1 LDLARVILFSYT
13 PDLERVCA
21 AAMRSCYSPHPAYSL
36 YSNTPDSGVILEGE
50 KTYFDDERVRYFI
63 RKAKEL
69 GHLDVLEHGS
79 LTYDIQGVSRTLTH
93 QLVRHRLASFSQQ
106 SQRYVKV
113 TRSFG
118 YVKPPK
124 IGDAK
129 VEVDV
134 RGTKLNLS
142 FEDVVDICRQ
152 VEEGYL
158 KLGISAEDARFIR
171 IGGAA
176 TNIVITANPR
186 EYLHIFSL
194 RCARDA
200 QWEIQDVC
208 YAMLALAKL
217 VAPTI
222 FESLPESK
230 EDVYIKERMEK
241 IDKII
246 EPIRIRLNEAKRGEL
261 IGVPLDTLP
270 LHHPVEA
277 YIRKIL

>member
-1 LDLARVILFSYT
+1 VILFSYT

-21 AAMRSCYSPHPAYSL
+21 AAMRSCYSPHPAYSH
-36 YSNTPDSGVILEGE
+36 YLEL
-50 KTYFDDERVRYFI
+50 DDERVRYFI
-63 RKAKEL
+63 RKAKEK
-69 GHLDVLEHGS
+69 GHLSVLEHGS

-106 SQRYVKV
+106 SQRHVKI
-113 TRSFG
+113 TNGFG
-118 YVKPPK
+118 YIKPPK
-124 IGDAK
+124 IGDAR
-129 VEVDV
+129 VEVDI

-142 FEDVVDICRQ
+142 FEDVVDIARQ

-158 KLGISAEDARFIR
+158 KLGIPSEDARFIR
-171 IGGAA
+171 VGGAA

-194 RCARDA
+194 RCVKDA

-208 YAMLALAKL
+208 YAMLSLAKL

-222 FESLPESK
+222 FESLPESR
-230 EDVYIKERMEK
+230 DDIYVRGRMEK
-241 IDKII
+241 IDKIL
-246 EPIRIRLNEAKRGEL
+246 EPIRKKFDEAKRGEL
-261 IGVPLDTLP
+261 IEVPLDTLP
-270 LHHPVEA
+270 LHHTVKA

>member
-1 LDLARVILFSYT
+1 LAKVILFSYT
-13 PDLERVCA
+13 PDVERVCA
-21 AAMRSCYSPHPAYSL
+21 AAMRSCYSPHSAYSL

-50 KTYFDDERVRYFI
+50 KTFFDDERVRYFI
-63 RKAKEL
+63 RKAKEMR
-69 GHLDVLEHGS
+69 HLDVLEHGS
-79 LTYDIQGVSRTLTH
+79 LTYDIQGVSRALTH

-118 YVKPPK
+118 YLKPPK

-134 RGTKLNLS
+134 KGTKLTLS

-158 KLGISAEDARFIR
+158 KQGIPSEDARFIR

-208 YAMLALAKL
+208 YAMLSLAKL

-222 FESLPESK
+222 FETLPES
-230 EDVYIKERMEK
+230 EGDQYIKERMEK
-241 IDKII
+241 IDKIL
-246 EPIRIRLNEAKRGEL
+246 EPIKKKFSEAKRGEL
-261 IGVPLDTLP
+261 IEVPLATLP

>member
-1 LDLARVILFSYT
+1 MARVILFSYT

-36 YSNTPDSGVILEGE
+36 YSNTPDSGSILEGE

-63 RKAKEL
+63 RKAKEM

-79 LTYDIQGVSRTLTH
+79 LTYDIQGVSRALTH

-118 YVKPPK
+118 YIKPPK
-124 IGDAK
+124 IGDAR

-134 RGTKLNLS
+134 KGIKLNLS

-158 KLGISAEDARFIR
+158 KLGIPSEDARFIR
-171 IGGAA
+171 VGGAV

-194 RCARDA
+194 RCAKDA
-200 QWEIQDVC
+200 QWEIQDIC
-208 YAMLALAKL
+208 YAMLSLAKL

-230 EDVYIKERMEK
+230 NDTYIKERMEK
-241 IDKII
+241 IDKIL
-246 EPIRIRLNEAKRGEL
+246 EPIRKRFEEAKRGEL
-261 IGVPLDTLP
+261 IEVPLDTLP

>member
-1 LDLARVILFSYT
+1 MAKVILFSYT
-13 PDLERVCA
+13 LDLERVCA
-21 AAMRSCYSPHPAYSL
+21 AAMRSCYSPHPAYLL
-36 YSNTPDSGVILEGE
+36 YSNTPDSGEILEGE
-50 KTYFDDERVRYFI
+50 KTYFDDDRVRYFI
-63 RKAKEL
+63 RKAKEM

-124 IGDAK
+124 IGGAK
-129 VEVDV
+129 VEVNIHN
-134 RGTKLNLS
+134 TKMSLS
-142 FEDVVDICRQ
+142 FEDVVDIVKQ

-158 KLGISAEDARFIR
+158 ALKISAEDARFIR
-171 IGGAA
+171 VGGAA
-176 TNIVITANPR
+176 TNIVVTANPR

-208 YAMLALAKL
+208 YAMLSLAKL

-222 FESLPESK
+222 FETLPESR
-230 EDVYIKERMEK
+230 EDEYIKERMEK
-241 IDKII
+241 IDKIL
-246 EPIRIRLNEAKRGEL
+246 EPIRIRFNEAKRGEL
-261 IGVPLDTLP
+261 VEVPLDTLQ
-270 LHHPVEA
+270 LHHPVKA
-277 YIRKIL
+277 YIRKI

>member
-1 LDLARVILFSYT
+1 VILFSYT
-13 PDLERVCA
+13 PDLERACA
-21 AAMRSCYSPHPAYSL
+21 AAMRSCYSPHPAYSFF
-36 YSNTPDSGVILEGE
+36 SNTPDSGMILEGE
-50 KTYFDDERVRYFI
+50 RTYFDEERVRYLI
-63 RKAKEL
+63 RKAKEM
-69 GHLDVLEHGS
+69 GHLSVLEHGS
-79 LTYDIQGVSRTLTH
+79 LTYDIQGVSRAFTH

-113 TRSFG
+113 TKSFG

-124 IGDAK
+124 IGDAR

-134 RGTKLNLS
+134 KGTKLSLS

-158 KLGISAEDARFIR
+158 KLGIPSEDARFIR
-171 IGGAA
+171 IGGAV

-194 RCARDA
+194 RCAKDA

-222 FESLPESK
+222 FETLPESK
-230 EDVYIKERMEK
+230 GDTYIEERMEK
-241 IDKII
+241 IDKIL
-246 EPIRIRLNEAKRGEL
+246 EPVRKRFNEAKRGEL
-261 IGVPLDTLP
+261 IEIPLTTLP

>member
-1 LDLARVILFSYT
+1 MTKVILFSYT

-21 AAMRSCYSPHPAYSL
+21 AAMRSCYSPHPAYAI
-36 YSNTPDSGVILEGE
+36 YTNTPDTGTILEGE
-50 KTYFDDERVRYFI
+50 KTFFDDERVRYFI
-63 RKAKEL
+63 RKAKEM
-69 GHLDVLEHGS
+69 GHMDVLEHGS

-106 SQRYVKV
+106 SQRYVKI
-113 TRSFG
+113 TKSFG

-124 IGDAK
+124 IGDIK
-129 VEVDV
+129 VEVNIHN
-134 RGTKLNLS
+134 TKLNLS
-142 FEDVVDICRQ
+142 FEDVVEITRQ

-158 KLGISAEDARFIR
+158 ALNQSAEDARFVR

-194 RCARDA
+194 RCAKDA

-217 VAPTI
+217 IAPTI
-222 FESLPESK
+222 FESLPERSQ
-230 EDVYIKERMEK
+230 DPYIRGRMER
-241 IDKII
+241 IDKIL
-246 EPIRIRLNEAKRGEL
+246 EPIRPVFNGAKRGEL
-261 IGVPLDTLP
+261 IEIPLHELP
-270 LHHPVEA
+270 LYHQVEA
-277 YIRKIL
+277 YIRKI

>member
-1 LDLARVILFSYT
+1 MTNVILFSYT

-21 AAMRSCYSPHPAYSL
+21 AAMRSCYSPHPAYAL
-36 YSNTPDSGVILEGE
+36 YTNTPDSGSVLEGE
-50 KTYFDDERVRYFI
+50 KTYFDDERARYFI
-63 RKAKEL
+63 RKAKEM

-93 QLVRHRLASFSQQ
+93 QLVRHRLASFSQK

-118 YVKPPK
+118 FVKPPK
-124 IGDAK
+124 IGDKK
-129 VEVDV
+129 VEVDIH
-134 RGTKLNLS
+134 GTKMVLS
-142 FEDVVDICRQ
+142 FEDVVDIVRQ
-152 VEEGYL
+152 VEEGYIAL
-158 KLGISAEDARFIR
+158 KISSEDARFIR
-171 IGGAA
+171 VGGAT
-176 TNIVITANPR
+176 TNIVMTANPR

-208 YAMLALAKL
+208 YAMLSLAKL

-222 FESLPESK
+222 FETLPESK
-230 EDVYIKERMEK
+230 EDAYIKEKMEK
-241 IDKII
+241 IDKIL
-246 EPIRIRLNEAKRGEL
+246 EPIRKRFNEAKRGEL
-261 IGVPLDTLP
+261 LQVPLNTLP
-270 LHHPVEA
+270 LNHPVEA

>member
-1 LDLARVILFSYT
+1 MARVILFSYT

-36 YSNTPDSGVILEGE
+36 YSNTPDSGAILEGE
-50 KTYFDDERVRYFI
+50 KAYFNDERVRYFI
-63 RKAKEL
+63 RKAKEM

-79 LTYDIQGVSRTLTH
+79 LTYDIQGVSRALTH

-113 TRSFG
+113 TRGFG
-118 YVKPPK
+118 YIKPPK

-129 VEVDV
+129 IEVDV
-134 RGTKLNLS
+134 KGIKLNLS

-158 KLGISAEDARFIR
+158 KLGIPSEDARFIR
-171 IGGAA
+171 VGGAV

-194 RCARDA
+194 RCAKDA
-200 QWEIQDVC
+200 QWEIQDIC
-208 YAMLALAKL
+208 YAMLSLAKL

-230 EDVYIKERMEK
+230 NDTYIKERMEK
-241 IDKII
+241 IDEIL
-246 EPIRIRLNEAKRGEL
+246 EPIRKRFEEAKRGEL
-261 IGVPLDTLP
+261 IAVPLDTLP

-277 YIRKIL
+277 HIRKIL